1 MSACHPSQQQAY
13 AKRRAEMEARSRTE
27 SPEPIPVP
35 MRVRTQQESVR
46 VPVEDSVAGPSNVP
60 IVVEEG
66 RGATPLGVGGDPIE
80 LDEGSGR
87 RSRTPPISLEE
98 FNRQW
103 KEEQVEVDSS
113 EEERKQFLY
122 DRISIYRDSNGFPV
136 VFDRN

>member
-87 RSRTPPISLEE
+87 RSGMSPVSLEE
-98 FNRQW
+98 ANRRGREGQ
-103 KEEQVEVDSS
+103 EEVDSS
-113 EEERKQFLY
+113 EEEQNKFLY
-122 DRISIYRDSNGFPV
+122 DRISTHRDSEGFPV
-136 VFDRN
+136 VVDRK